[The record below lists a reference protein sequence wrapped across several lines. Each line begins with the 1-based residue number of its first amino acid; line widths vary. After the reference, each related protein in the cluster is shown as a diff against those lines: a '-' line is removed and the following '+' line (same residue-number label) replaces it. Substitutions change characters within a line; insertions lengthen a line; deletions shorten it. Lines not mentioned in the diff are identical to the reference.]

1 MFRNSERGKEN
12 DRNKG
17 YLKNQ
22 QLEER
27 QIIIIWPWSRQRQQ
41 KL

>member
-1 MFRNSERGKEN
+1 MIEIK
-12 DRNKG
+12 DIK
-17 YLKNQ
+17 KNQ